1 MLSLLF
7 SMYATS
13 AAAFVLIT
21 PPKVMSNRMAGPFQ
35 QCSHVLPPALRQCTH
50 SLRMQDAGISVDTK
64 TIHADADA
72 VFNVIDS
79 DGDGSVSREELTNHL
94 VSAGYT
100 ESAVNAIFSKLDSN
114 ADGVL
119 SRDELRAGFV
129 NYSPLRTAPGLG
141 AYNSE
146 FIAEI
151 TADADTLFK
160 VFGHRI
166 KHMPTCLPAALALLF
181 LQLSNCQQAFV
192 IVIRTWECSCCPRV
206 PSLSMSITAETFPRR
221 SCACT

>member
-1 MLSLLF
+1 
-7 SMYATS
+7 
-13 AAAFVLIT
+13 
-21 PPKVMSNRMAGPFQ
+21 
-35 QCSHVLPPALRQCTH
+35 
-50 SLRMQDAGISVDTK
+50 MQDAGISVDTK

-160 VFGHRI
+160 SIDVDNSGDISETELRMHLRTFSGYSDVAITNIFSMLDVNEDGDVSQEELR
-166 KHMPTCLPAALALLF
+166 
-181 LQLSNCQQAFV
+181 NAFV
-192 IVIRTWECSCCPRV
+192 KYSALRQAIGEGPN
-206 PSLSMSITAETFPRR
+206 FK
-221 SCACT
+221 